1 MVGRRA
7 ILETFRFLQA
17 EGYRLA
23 VNFKVKKKSDCYFFE
38 RVGTEL
44 LPDSE
49 IVFVSFIESGQ
60 IAIIGDPLKAET
72 ASSISALIQQ
82 VVICTWPNGLTVE
95 TAGTDFDVL
104 NLANGPW
111 MCSFDSYESALSRL
125 LVARIIEQMLVRGWR
140 VSDKV

>member
-7 ILETFRFLQA
+7 ILETIRVLRA

-60 IAIIGDPLKAET
+60 IAVVGDPLKAET
-72 ASSISALIQQ
+72 ASSMSTMIQEL
-82 VVICTWPNGLTVE
+82 VVL
-95 TAGTDFDVL
+95 
-104 NLANGPW
+104 
-111 MCSFDSYESALSRL
+111 
-125 LVARIIEQMLVRGWR
+125 
-140 VSDKV
+140 